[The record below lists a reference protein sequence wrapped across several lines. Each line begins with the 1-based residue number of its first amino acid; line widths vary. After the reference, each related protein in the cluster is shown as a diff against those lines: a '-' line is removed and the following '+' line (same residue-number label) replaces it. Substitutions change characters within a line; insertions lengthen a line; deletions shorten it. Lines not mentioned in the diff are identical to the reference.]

1 MNQKTAL
8 ITGGTRGIGLA
19 IAKTM
24 QTVGFKVI
32 ITGTGDQPP
41 RGLDFEYLSV
51 DFSKPQS
58 LSAFLSNLKTFKID
72 VLVNNA
78 GINMIAPY
86 ESIEEADFD
95 QIQRV
100 NIKAPF
106 QITQTVLPHMK
117 NKRWGRVVNIASI
130 FSQISKAHRASY
142 STSKF
147 GLDGLTTALAVE
159 VAEFGILANCVSP
172 GFIDTEL
179 TQKILGEAT
188 INKLKQEIPMKR
200 LGQAYE
206 IAELVTFLCSEKNTY
221 LTGQNIVIDGGF
233 TRV

>member
-24 QTVGFKVI
+24 HTHGFKVI
-32 ITGTGDQPP
+32 ITGTGKQSPSD
-41 RGLDFEYLSV
+41 LDFEYMPA
-51 DFSKPQS
+51 DFAQPKSF
-58 LSAFLSNLKTFKID
+58 SAFLSNLKGRKID

-106 QITQTVLPHMK
+106 QIIQTVLPHMK
-117 NKRWGRVVNIASI
+117 NNQWGRVINIASI
-130 FSQISKAHRASY
+130 FGKISKAHRASY
-142 STSKF
+142 SASKF

-159 VAEFGILANCVSP
+159 MNASLI
-172 GFIDTEL
+172 ID
-179 TQKILGEAT
+179 
-188 INKLKQEIPMKR
+188 KLKR
-200 LGQAYE
+200 LKD
-206 IAELVTFLCSEKNTY
+206 SEA
-221 LTGQNIVIDGGF
+221 II
-233 TRV
+233 

>member
-100 NIKAPF
+100 NMKAPF

-172 GFIDTEL
+172 GFIKTNMTESL
-179 TQKILGEAT
+179 NEEQKKTIIDKIPLGMIGSPNDVANCVEFLASEESRYITGET
-188 INKLKQEIPMKR
+188 IHVN
-200 LGQAYE
+200 
-206 IAELVTFLCSEKNTY
+206 
-221 LTGQNIVIDGGF
+221 GGMAML
-233 TRV
+233 

>member
-1 MNQKTAL
+1 MKQKTAL

-24 QTVGFKVI
+24 HKYGFKVI
-32 ITGTGDQPP
+32 ITGTGEQSPSD
-41 RGLDFEYLSV
+41 LDFEYMPV
-51 DFSKPQS
+51 DFSKSES
-58 LSAFLSNLKTFKID
+58 LADFLGNLKELKVD

-86 ESIEEADFD
+86 ESIDEADFD

-106 QITQTVLPHMK
+106 QIIQTVLPYMK
-117 NKRWGRVVNIASI
+117 NNKWGRVINIASI
-130 FSQISKAHRASY
+130 FGKISKAHRASY
-142 STSKF
+142 SASKF

-172 GFIDTEL
+172 GFIHTDL
-179 TQKILGEAT
+179 TTKILGKEA
-188 INKLKQEIPMKR
+188 IEKLEEEIPIKR
-200 LGQAYE
+200 LGQANE
-206 IAELVTFLCSEKNTY
+206 IAELVAFLCSEKNSY

>member
-24 QTVGFKVI
+24 HTHGFKVI
-32 ITGTGDQPP
+32 ITGTGKQSPSDL
-41 RGLDFEYLSV
+41 GFEYVSV
-51 DFSKPQS
+51 DFAQPKSFT
-58 LSAFLSNLKTFKID
+58 AFLSNLKGRNID

-86 ESIEEADFD
+86 ESIDEADFD

-106 QITQTVLPHMK
+106 QIIQTVLPHMK
-117 NKRWGRVVNIASI
+117 NNQWGRVINIASI
-130 FSQISKAHRASY
+130 FGKISKAHRASY
-142 STSKF
+142 SASKF

-172 GFIDTEL
+172 GFIHTDL
-179 TQKILGEAT
+179 TTKILGKEA
-188 INKLKQEIPMKR
+188 IEKLAKEIPIKR
-200 LGQAYE
+200 LGQANE
-206 IAELVTFLCSEKNTY
+206 IAELVAFLCSEKNSY

>member
-1 MNQKTAL
+1 MKQKTAL

-24 QTVGFKVI
+24 HSHGFKVI
-32 ITGTGDQPP
+32 ITGTGEKSPGD
-41 RGLDFEYLSV
+41 LDFKYMPV
-51 DFSKPQS
+51 DFSKSES
-58 LSAFLSNLKTFKID
+58 LADFLGNLKELKVD

-86 ESIEEADFD
+86 ESIDEADFD

-106 QITQTVLPHMK
+106 QIIQTVLPYMK
-117 NKRWGRVVNIASI
+117 NNKWGRVINIASI
-130 FSQISKAHRASY
+130 FGKISKAHRASY
-142 STSKF
+142 SASKF

-172 GFIDTEL
+172 GFIHTDL
-179 TQKILGEAT
+179 TTKILGKEA
-188 INKLKQEIPMKR
+188 IDKLEKEIPIKR
-200 LGQAYE
+200 LGQANE
-206 IAELVTFLCSEKNTY
+206 IAELVAFLCSEKNSY

>member
-1 MNQKTAL
+1 MHTH
-8 ITGGTRGIGLA
+8 
-19 IAKTM
+19 
-24 QTVGFKVI
+24 GFTVI
-32 ITGTGDQPP
+32 ITGTGKQSPSDL
-41 RGLDFEYLSV
+41 GFEYVSV
-51 DFSKPQS
+51 DFAQPNSFT
-58 LSAFLSNLKTFKID
+58 AFLSNLKGRNID

-86 ESIEEADFD
+86 ESIDEADFD

-106 QITQTVLPHMK
+106 QIIQTVLPHMK
-117 NKRWGRVVNIASI
+117 NNQWGRVINIASI
-130 FSQISKAHRASY
+130 FGKISKAHRASY
-142 STSKF
+142 SASKF

-172 GFIDTEL
+172 GFIHTDL
-179 TQKILGEAT
+179 TTKILGKEA
-188 INKLKQEIPMKR
+188 IEKLEKEIPIKR
-200 LGQAYE
+200 LGQANE
-206 IAELVTFLCSEKNTY
+206 IAELVAFLCSEKNSY